1 MRTYERAGTRSGC
14 NHTQSDRGLSPVE
27 SSLHRPGALDGQ
39 LLTQLGDLGPQYTV
53 ITGVLMDAGT
63 ISNLGYDKK
72 SNTFWIV
79 NCDYL
84 PVSYPGTGD
93 IFASVLTG
101 AFLSG
106 DSLPIAMGKAT
117 CFAEEC
123 IKTTFSYSTD
133 TRHGVMLEKVLA
145 MPDHRFGTK
154 PYSIL

>member
-1 MRTYERAGTRSGC
+1 
-14 NHTQSDRGLSPVE
+14 
-27 SSLHRPGALDGQ
+27 
-39 LLTQLGDLGPQYTV
+39 
-53 ITGVLMDAGT
+53 MDTGT

-84 PVSYPGTGD
+84 PVSYPGTVD

-123 IKTTFSYSTD
+123 IKTTFSLNLYVSFAIIEIIN
-133 TRHGVMLEKVLA
+133 GK
-145 MPDHRFGTK
+145 G
-154 PYSIL
+154 Y

>member
-1 MRTYERAGTRSGC
+1 MET
-14 NHTQSDRGLSPVE
+14 
-27 SSLHRPGALDGQ
+27 
-39 LLTQLGDLGPQYTV
+39 GP
-53 ITGVLMDAGT
+53 
-63 ISNLGYDKK
+63 ISNLGYDQK
-72 SNTFWIV
+72 NHTFWIV

-145 MPDHRFGTK
+145 IPDHRFGTK
-154 PYSIL
+154 PYSTL